1 MQRLWMKSKYVR
13 NDLETKQLDILT
25 HKNCVFSFQYAEDK
39 KQHIVLYMSIEVISV
54 VI

>member
-39 KQHIVLYMSIEVISV
+39 KQHIVLYMSIILRSML
-54 VI
+54 

>member
-39 KQHIVLYMSIEVISV
+39 KKQHIVLYMSIILKSML
-54 VI
+54 